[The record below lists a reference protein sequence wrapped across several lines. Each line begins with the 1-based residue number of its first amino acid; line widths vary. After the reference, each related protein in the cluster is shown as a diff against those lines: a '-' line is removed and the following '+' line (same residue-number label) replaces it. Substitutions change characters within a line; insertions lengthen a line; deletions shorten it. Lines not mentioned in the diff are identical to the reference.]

1 MELNIIMSN
10 IKTLLIA
17 AVCIILFSCKEN
29 DSAQLY
35 YNGDIITVD
44 DSNSIVES
52 MVIKDGVIVGL
63 GTYEEMKLLFPL
75 SEHIDLGGK
84 SIIPGVVDSHVHA
97 HEFGQQTLKANL
109 EGTKTVEEMV
119 ERLKAFFPN
128 PQVGA
133 WLLGFGW
140 DEGEWASR
148 GYPDRELLDAAFPD
162 NPVKLQALHGFAGF
176 YNGKALEIAGIDK
189 DTPDPEVGTI
199 IRRENGEPTG
209 VLEISAQQL
218 VNKHV
223 PEETVEDAKRAI
235 LSGLETLKAKG
246 ITSIHE
252 AGMTKISLQAYMELD
267 DANLLPIRVYGMLN
281 GNDDEMMETWFEKGP
296 MMDLNRKF
304 LVKGIKVFYDGSLGS
319 RTALLFGPYSDNP
332 KAARMTERISIAKI
346 KELATSAA
354 DKGFQLAI
362 HAIGDL
368 GNDRILDVYEE
379 AILKQP
385 FDHRWRLEHAQVV
398 YENFYHRAASLGVW
412 VSMQS
417 SHAVGDRNWAEDRL
431 GPNRIKHA
439 YAWRNML
446 DNQVP
451 FILNSDMPGEPWE
464 PMQTLYF
471 GVTRMSLEK
480 DPPSGWFAS
489 QSLTVEEALK
499 AMTID
504 GARSAFM
511 EEMTGSLEVGKFA
524 DFVILSDN
532 PLKVTPQKIKDIQVE
547 QVIVQKK

>member
-1 MELNIIMSN
+1 MSK
-10 IKTLLIA
+10 IKILFVVAVSCLLI
-17 AVCIILFSCKEN
+17 SCQQEELVM
-29 DSAQLY
+29 LY
-35 YNGDIITVD
+35 FNGEIITMSADEQV
-44 DSNSIVES
+44 VEA
-52 MVIKDGVIVGL
+52 MAVQDGLIVGL
-63 GTYEEMKLLFPL
+63 GNLESLSAQFPKAIR
-75 SEHIDLGGK
+75 IDLGGK
-84 SIIPGVVDSHVHA
+84 TVIPGIVDSHVHA

-109 EGTKTVEEMV
+109 EGTTTEEEMV
-119 ERLKAFFPN
+119 SRLQAFFPN
-128 PQVGA
+128 PMKGE

-140 DEGEWASR
+140 DEGEWASK
-148 GYPDRELLDAAFPD
+148 GYPDRAALDIAFPD

-176 YNGKALEIAGIDK
+176 YNGKALEIAGIDSN
-189 DTPDPEVGTI
+189 TPEPEVGAI

-209 VLEISAQQL
+209 VLETSAQQL
-218 VNKHV
+218 VNRFV
-223 PEETVEDAKRAI
+223 PEETVEEAKRAI
-235 LSGLETLKAKG
+235 ISGLETLKSKG
-246 ITSIHE
+246 ITAIHE
-252 AGMTKISLQAYMELD
+252 AGMTKLSLQAYLELD
-267 DANLLPIRVYGMLN
+267 AADLLPIRVYGMLN
-281 GNDDEMMETWFEKGP
+281 GNDDQMMEEWFAKGP
-296 MMDLNRKF
+296 KMDLDRKF

-332 KAARMTERISIAKI
+332 KAARMTERISISKI
-346 KELATSAA
+346 KELATKAA
-354 DKGFQLAI
+354 DKDFQLAI

-379 AILKQP
+379 AIKNKP

-398 YENFYHRAASLGVW
+398 YENFYVRASELGVW

-471 GVTRMSLEK
+471 GVTRMDLQGNPTSAWYAEQ
-480 DPPSGWFAS
+480 A
-489 QSLTVEEALK
+489 LTVEEALR

-504 GARSAFM
+504 GAKSAFM
-511 EEMTGSLEVGKFA
+511 EKMTGSLEVGKFA
-524 DFVILSDN
+524 DFVILSEN
-532 PLKVTPQKIKDIQVE
+532 PLEVAPHKIKDIQVE
-547 QVIVQKK
+547 RVVIQGK

>member
-1 MELNIIMSN
+1 MSK
-10 IKTLLIA
+10 IKILFVVAVSCLLI
-17 AVCIILFSCKEN
+17 SCQQEELVM
-29 DSAQLY
+29 LY
-35 YNGDIITVD
+35 FNGEIITMSAEEQVTD
-44 DSNSIVES
+44 AMAIQS
-52 MVIKDGVIVGL
+52 GVIVGI
-63 GTYEEMKLLFPL
+63 GTYDLLKSNFPKAQQV
-75 SEHIDLGGK
+75 DLEGK
-84 SIIPGVVDSHVHA
+84 TIIPGIVDSHVHA

-109 EGTKTVEEMV
+109 EGTTTEEEMV
-119 ERLKAFFPN
+119 SRLQAFFPN
-128 PQVGA
+128 PMKGE

-140 DEGEWASR
+140 DEGEWASK
-148 GYPDRELLDAAFPD
+148 GYPDRAALDIAFPD

-176 YNGKALEIAGIDK
+176 YNGKALEIAGIDSN
-189 DTPDPEVGTI
+189 TPEPKVGAI

-209 VLEISAQQL
+209 VLETSAQQL
-218 VNKHV
+218 VNRFV
-223 PEETVEDAKRAI
+223 PEETVEEAKRAI
-235 LSGLETLKAKG
+235 ISGLETLKSKG
-246 ITSIHE
+246 ITAIHE
-252 AGMTKISLQAYMELD
+252 AGMTKLSLQAYLELD
-267 DANLLPIRVYGMLN
+267 AADLLPIRVYGMLN
-281 GNDDEMMETWFEKGP
+281 GNDDQMMEEWFAKGP
-296 MMDLNRKF
+296 KMDLDRKF

-332 KAARMTERISIAKI
+332 KAARMTERISISKI
-346 KELATSAA
+346 KELATKAA
-354 DKGFQLAI
+354 DKDFQLAI

-379 AILKQP
+379 AIKNKP

-398 YENFYHRAASLGVW
+398 YENFYARASELGVW

-471 GVTRMSLEK
+471 GVTRMDLQGN
-480 DPPSGWFAS
+480 PPSGWYAE
-489 QSLTVEEALK
+489 QALTVEEALR

-504 GARSAFM
+504 GAKSAFM
-511 EEMTGSLEVGKFA
+511 EKMTGSLEVGKFA
-524 DFVILSDN
+524 DFVILSEN
-532 PLKVTPQKIKDIQVE
+532 PLEVALHEIIKTRVE
-547 QVIVQKK
+547 RVVVDGR

>member
-1 MELNIIMSN
+1 MKLSIIKLK
-10 IKTLLIA
+10 IKILFVVTVSCLLI
-17 AVCIILFSCKEN
+17 SCQKEELVT
-29 DSAQLY
+29 LY
-35 YNGDIITVD
+35 FNGEIITMSAEEQVTD
-44 DSNSIVES
+44 AMAIQSG
-52 MVIKDGVIVGL
+52 MIVGI
-63 GTYEEMKLLFPL
+63 GTYDLLKSNFPKAQQV
-75 SEHIDLGGK
+75 DLEGK
-84 SIIPGVVDSHVHA
+84 TIIPGIVDSHVHA

-109 EGTKTVEEMV
+109 EGTNTVEEMV

-128 PQVGA
+128 PKDGE

-162 NPVKLQALHGFAGF
+162 NPIKLQALHGFAGF

-189 DTPDPEVGTI
+189 DTSDPEVGTI

-235 LSGLETLKAKG
+235 LSGLETLKSKG
-246 ITSIHE
+246 ITSVHE
-252 AGMTKISLQAYMELD
+252 AGMTKISLQAYQELD
-267 DANLLPIRVYGMLN
+267 EADLLPIRVYGMLN

-296 MMDLNRKF
+296 MMDLNGKF

-332 KAARMTERISIAKI
+332 KAARMTERISIKKI

-398 YENFYHRAASLGVW
+398 YENFYHRAASLGAW

-480 DPPSGWFAS
+480 DPPTGWYAS
-489 QSLTVEEALK
+489 QALTVEEALK

-532 PLKVTPQKIKDIQVE
+532 PLKVAPQKIKDIQVE
-547 QVIVQKK
+547 RVVVQGK

>member
-1 MELNIIMSN
+1 MKLSIIKLK
-10 IKTLLIA
+10 IKILLTVTVCFLLI
-17 AVCIILFSCKEN
+17 SCQTEEMVT
-29 DSAQLY
+29 LY
-35 YNGDIITVD
+35 FNGDIITMAE
-44 DSNSIVES
+44 SEPEVEAMAVQS
-52 MVIKDGVIVGL
+52 GVIVGI
-63 GTYEEMKLLFPL
+63 GSYDLLKSNFPKA
-75 SEHIDLGGK
+75 HQVDLEGK
-84 SIIPGVVDSHVHA
+84 TIIPGVVDSHVHA

-109 EGTKTVEEMV
+109 EGTTSEEEMV

-128 PQVGA
+128 PKEGA

-148 GYPDRELLDAAFPD
+148 GYPDRAVLDLAFPN

-176 YNGKALEIAGIDK
+176 YNGKALEIAGINK
-189 DTPDPEVGTI
+189 DTPEPKVGAI
-199 IRRENGEPTG
+199 IRRDNGEPTG
-209 VLEISAQQL
+209 VLETSAQQL
-218 VNKHV
+218 VNQFV

-235 LSGLETLKAKG
+235 LSGLETLKSKG
-246 ITSIHE
+246 ITSVHE
-252 AGMTKISLQAYMELD
+252 AGMTKISLQAYLELD
-267 DANLLPIRVYGMLN
+267 EADLLPVRVYGMLN
-281 GNDDEMMETWFEKGP
+281 GNDDTMMEDWFEKGP
-296 MMDLNRKF
+296 KMDLERKF

-332 KAARMTERISIAKI
+332 KAARMTERISILKI
-346 KELATSAA
+346 KDLAARATE
-354 DKGFQLAI
+354 KEFQLAI

-379 AILKQP
+379 AIQNKP

-398 YENFYHRAASLGVW
+398 YENFYPRAAELGVW

-471 GVTRMSLEK
+471 GVTRMDLQGN
-480 DPPSGWFAS
+480 PPSGWFAE
-489 QSLTVEEALK
+489 QALTAEEALR

-504 GARSAFM
+504 GATSAFM
-511 EEMTGSLEVGKFA
+511 EEKTGSLGVGKFA
-524 DFVILSDN
+524 DFVILSEN
-532 PLKVTPQKIKDIQVE
+532 PLKVAPEKIKDIQVE

>member
-1 MELNIIMSN
+1 MSK
-10 IKTLLIA
+10 IKILFVVAVSCLLISCQQEELVMLYFNGEIITMSA
-17 AVCIILFSCKEN
+17 DEQVVEAMAVQDGLIVVLGTLESL
-29 DSAQLY
+29 SAQ
-35 YNGDIITVD
+35 
-44 DSNSIVES
+44 
-52 MVIKDGVIVGL
+52 
-63 GTYEEMKLLFPL
+63 FPKAIR
-75 SEHIDLGGK
+75 IDLGGK
-84 SIIPGVVDSHVHA
+84 TVIPGIVDSHVHA

-109 EGTKTVEEMV
+109 EGTTTEEEMV
-119 ERLKAFFPN
+119 SRLQAFFPN
-128 PQVGA
+128 PMKGE

-140 DEGEWASR
+140 DEGEWASK
-148 GYPDRELLDAAFPD
+148 GYPDRAALDIAFPD

-176 YNGKALEIAGIDK
+176 YNGKALEIAGIDSN
-189 DTPDPEVGTI
+189 TPEPEVGAI

-209 VLEISAQQL
+209 VLETSAQQL
-218 VNKHV
+218 VNRFV
-223 PEETVEDAKRAI
+223 PEETVEEAKRAI
-235 LSGLETLKAKG
+235 ISGLETLKSKG
-246 ITSIHE
+246 ITAIHE
-252 AGMTKISLQAYMELD
+252 AGMTKLSLQAYLELD
-267 DANLLPIRVYGMLN
+267 AADLLPIRVYGMLN
-281 GNDDEMMETWFEKGP
+281 GNDDQMMEGWFAKGP
-296 MMDLNRKF
+296 KMDLDRKF

-332 KAARMTERISIAKI
+332 KAARMTERISISKI
-346 KELATSAA
+346 KELASKAA
-354 DKGFQLAI
+354 DKDFQLAI

-379 AILKQP
+379 AIKNKP

-398 YENFYHRAASLGVW
+398 YENFYARASELGVW

-446 DNQVP
+446 DHQVP

-471 GVTRMSLEK
+471 GVTRMDLQEN
-480 DPPSGWFAS
+480 PPSAWYAE
-489 QSLTVEEALK
+489 QALTAEEALR

-504 GARSAFM
+504 GAKSAFM
-511 EEMTGSLEVGKFA
+511 EKMTGSLEVGKFA

-532 PLKVTPQKIKDIQVE
+532 PLEVAPHKIKDIQVE
-547 QVIVQKK
+547 RVVIQGK